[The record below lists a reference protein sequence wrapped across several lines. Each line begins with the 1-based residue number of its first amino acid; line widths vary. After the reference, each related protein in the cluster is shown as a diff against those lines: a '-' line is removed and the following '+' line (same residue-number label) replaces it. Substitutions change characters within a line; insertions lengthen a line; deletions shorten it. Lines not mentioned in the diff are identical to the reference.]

1 MISILKKRTTLNVL
15 KFLGWFFLLL
25 PVIYLTVFKFYFLR
39 MISNGDALEKILLG
53 NGLVFVSIEEVR
65 GGWVDYDPKITIYEG
80 KARLTSGVVV
90 SLDRLDL
97 RFDSLGTL
105 LERSPMFSTAEVE
118 GLSVNY
124 EISSNTEFSLG
135 SNKLAPFPNN
145 YFSNIFKAL
154 DHLTVNNVSF
164 EVNRSSDSWK
174 IKNQLDRP
182 WILKEVER
190 TSNFSLPLTI
200 ERWTEGIKSSST
212 DTHLK
217 GYFLDHHDDPSFS
230 VSAQFGLVG
239 LEVEPFSDLIEKYQF
254 IPIAGAINSQLWFSR
269 RFDEFDISAN
279 VEIHD
284 AVFPNFVSLEEISGR
299 ARYVGKSLTNGSLKI
314 ENIVVKNTE
323 KVFEI
328 SDLELLLDGNYDR
341 GSAALFLP
349 LVSLE
354 DLLIG
359 ADIFKSF
366 TVIPSKTR
374 NILDSLK
381 MKGQIRDLVVL
392 ADRNASLTR
401 VVANF
406 SEVSLDKSPSLPEIR
421 GFNGFLNFERTLGY
435 LDFYNEDFSVDLV
448 EVFPDVWRFSEGR
461 GRLAYEIDGE
471 NIKLR
476 SGLLNLKDGNTN
488 ANGKFSLTLNGND
501 ELKNWGLVV
510 GVVEGNLEKSMK
522 YIPKKSTQG
531 LREWFKNASLSGR
544 GKQIGITVHGAFG
557 ENSPGIRKSHDVF
570 LSFDELSLD
579 YAKNW
584 PRVKNATGTVNANSY
599 SVSMDDAK
607 GVLYNTDLEK
617 VSLLL
622 PLNRRNRIKEIQ
634 VSILSDGPLN
644 DGIQLLRDTPLNLYT
659 RNFTSTWKGQGKM
672 VSRTDLVIPLGF
684 NSREVKVETQIDLSD
699 NRLSI
704 EDLDLDFSDLSG
716 ILNFS
721 NESGFYAE
729 NLKAKLFNRSIKGS
743 ARTDNFGGSRFVLLN
758 TEGSVGS
765 DDAYEWTGQPFLYK
779 TSGDLN
785 YDLNL
790 DFPLDEK
797 SGDLKIEFLSNLVG
811 LKSYLPHPFDKS
823 ESSLETIFKYRK
835 ILKGSEAVT
844 DLIFGDAFRAKLKYK
859 EGSIVGGQVELS
871 EGYETLNADLPLEIK
886 GTLKNL
892 NIDRWISTLSDFP
905 DSGTSE
911 NSFNNNIRFGE
922 ANIRAENLVVGGISF
937 ANTKIDITRSLDS
950 WISHFKNQRLI
961 GQVEFSDKKSK
972 PISIHLDKLVLDS
985 TPANNHFLS
994 RNDKQSIISKYNFS
1008 GELISISA
1016 NEFKDVSFVYSKS
1029 NYESEL
1035 TQLSA
1040 TVGPLTIDNSTV
1052 SWNSEVEKQTS
1063 SFKGNINISDIT
1075 EMEGLLNFTS
1085 ALQRGE
1091 LAASAELSWK
1101 GNPTDIDP
1109 KIIEGQMIFQNGSG
1123 RFVQEQDQPV
1133 LKFLSSFHVPSLF
1146 RRVLGKK
1153 ETDESDQGFNF
1164 TDLKGTIILEKGK
1177 VSIEEPLIVR
1187 ASGGK
1192 FKFGGFIDWERDLVD
1207 TDLIVTL
1214 PVGNTFPWAGLV
1226 IGGPLSM
1233 AGVLATQK
1241 FLFEDRF
1248 DQLSSAKYK
1257 ISGRLKS
1264 PDFEFISIFSDDVR
1278 DGRN

>member
-1 MISILKKRTTLNVL
+1 MISLLKKRITLNVL
-15 KFLGWFFLLL
+15 KFFGWFFLLL

-53 NGLVFVSIEEVR
+53 DGLIFLSIEEVR
-65 GGWVDYDPKITIYEG
+65 GGWVGYDPKITIYKGE
-80 KARLTSGVVV
+80 ARLTSGAVI

-97 RFDSLGTL
+97 RFDSLGTI

-124 EISSNTEFSLG
+124 ETSSNSEFSLG
-135 SNKLAPFPNN
+135 SNELARFRNN
-145 YFSNIFKAL
+145 YFSNIFKTL
-154 DHLTVNNVSF
+154 DRLTVNNVSF
-164 EVNRSSDSWK
+164 EVSRFSDSWK

-182 WILKEVER
+182 WILEEKGR
-190 TSNFSLPLTI
+190 RSIFSLPLTI
-200 ERWTEGIKSSST
+200 ERWKEGIKTSST
-212 DTHLK
+212 YTHLK
-217 GYFLDHHDDPSFS
+217 GAFSDDSDDPSFS
-230 VSAQFGLVG
+230 VSAQLGLMG
-239 LEVEPFSDLIEKYQF
+239 LEVGPFSDLTEKYRF
-254 IPIAGAINSQLWFSR
+254 IPLEGAINSQLWLSR
-269 RFDEFDISAN
+269 RGDEFDLSVN
-279 VEIHD
+279 LEINE
-284 AVFPNFVSLEEISGR
+284 AVFPNSVSFEEISGS

-314 ENIVVKNTE
+314 ENVVVKSTE

-328 SDLELLLDGNYDR
+328 SDIELLFDR
-341 GSAALFLP
+341 NDDRDSAALFLP
-349 LVSLE
+349 STSIE

-359 ADIFKSF
+359 ADIFESF
-366 TVIPSKTR
+366 TVIPPKTR

-381 MKGQIRDLVVL
+381 MKGRIRDLIIL
-392 ADRNASLTR
+392 ADKNSSVTK

-406 SEVSLDKSPSLPEIR
+406 SEVNLDKSPSLPEIR
-421 GFNGFLNFERTLGY
+421 GFNGFLNFEKTLGY
-435 LDFYNEDFSVDLV
+435 LDFYNKDFSVDLV

-461 GRLAYEIDGE
+461 GRLAYEIDGG
-471 NIKLR
+471 NLKLR

-488 ANGKFSLTLNGND
+488 ANGKFVLTLNDND

-510 GVVEGNLEKSMK
+510 GVVEEDLEKCIK

-531 LREWFKNASLSGR
+531 LRDWLKNTNLSGR

-570 LSFDELSLD
+570 VSFDDVSLD

-584 PRVKNATGTVNANSY
+584 PRVKNAIGTVNANSY
-599 SVSMDDAK
+599 SVSIDDAK

-622 PLNRRNRIKEIQ
+622 PLDRRNRIEEIQ

-644 DGIQLLRDTPLNLYT
+644 DGIQLLRDTPLNSYT
-659 RNFTSTWKGQGKM
+659 RNLTSTWRGEGNI
-672 VSRTDLVIPLGF
+672 VSRTDLIIPMEGRF
-684 NSREVKVETQIDLSD
+684 SEVKVTTQIDLS
-699 NRLSI
+699 NNLLSI
-704 EDLDLDFSDLSG
+704 EDLALHFSDLSG
-716 ILNFS
+716 FLNFS

-729 NLKAKLFNRSIKGS
+729 NLRAKLFNRSIRGS
-743 ARTDNFGGSRFVLLN
+743 ARTNSLDGSKVVLLN
-758 TEGSVGS
+758 AEGSVGS
-765 DDAYEWTGQPFLYK
+765 GDAYEWTGQPLLQK
-779 TSGDLN
+779 TSGHFN

-790 DFPLDEK
+790 YFPLAEEG
-797 SGDLKIEFLSNLVG
+797 GDLKIEFLSNLVG
-811 LKSYLPHPFDKS
+811 LKSYLPQPFDKL
-823 ESSLETIFKYRK
+823 ERSSKKIFSYKK
-835 ILKGSEAVT
+835 SLKGSEAVT
-844 DLIFGDAFRAKLKYK
+844 DLIFDDAFRAKLKLK

-871 EGYETLNADLPLEIK
+871 EGYQTLNADLPLEIK

-905 DSGTSE
+905 EFGTME
-911 NSFNNNIRFGE
+911 KFFDYNIRFGG

-950 WISHFKNQRLI
+950 WTGHFKNQRLI
-961 GQVEFSDKKSK
+961 GQLEFSDKESQ
-972 PISIHLDKLVLDS
+972 PIAIHLDKLVLDS
-985 TPANNHFLS
+985 IPANNYFLS
-994 RNDKQSIISKYNFS
+994 GDDHQSIISKYSFS
-1008 GELISISA
+1008 GDLISISA

-1035 TQLSA
+1035 NELSA
-1040 TVGPLTIDNSTV
+1040 TVGALSIDNSTL
-1052 SWNSEVEKQTS
+1052 SWNSEMEKQTT
-1063 SFKGNINISDIT
+1063 SFKGHIKISDIMKT
-1075 EMEGLLNFTS
+1075 EGLLNFTS

-1091 LAASAELSWK
+1091 LLASAELSWK

-1109 KIIEGQMIFQNGSG
+1109 KIIKGQMIFQDGSG

-1133 LKFLSSFHVPSLF
+1133 LRFLSSFHVPSLL
-1146 RRVLGKK
+1146 RKMIGK
-1153 ETDESDQGFNF
+1153 ENIDESDQGFNF
-1164 TDLKGTIILEKGK
+1164 TDLKGTIKLEKGK

-1192 FKFGGFIDWERDLVD
+1192 FKFGGHIDWEQDLLD

-1214 PVGNTFPWAGLV
+1214 PVANTFPWAGLV
-1226 IGGPLSM
+1226 IGGPLTW
-1233 AGVLATQK
+1233 AGVAATQK

-1257 ISGRLKS
+1257 ISGPLDS
-1264 PDFEFISIFSDDVR
+1264 PDFEFISIFNDDVR

>member
-1 MISILKKRTTLNVL
+1 MISLLKKRTTLNVL

-25 PVIYLTVFKFYFLR
+25 PVIYLTLFKFYFLR
-39 MISNGDALEKILLG
+39 MVSNGDALEKLLLG
-53 NGLVFVSIEEVR
+53 NGLAFVSIEEVR
-65 GGWVDYDPKITIYEG
+65 GGWVDYDPKITIYKGE
-80 KARLTSGVVV
+80 ARLISGAVI

-105 LERSPMFSTAEVE
+105 LERSPMFSSAEVE
-118 GLSVNY
+118 GLSFNY
-124 EISSNTEFSLG
+124 EIPSNTEFSLG
-135 SNKLAPFPNN
+135 SNELARFPNN

-182 WILKEVER
+182 WILEEADR

-217 GYFLDHHDDPSFS
+217 GAFSGHHDDPSFS
-230 VSAQFGLVG
+230 VLAQFGLVG
-239 LEVEPFSDLIEKYQF
+239 LEIEPFSDLIEKYQF
-254 IPIAGAINSQLWFSR
+254 MPTGGVINSQLWFSR
-269 RFDEFDISAN
+269 RRDEFDISASL
-279 VEIHD
+279 EINE
-284 AVFPNFVSLEEISGR
+284 AVFPNSVSLEEISGR

-328 SDLELLLDGNYDR
+328 SDIELLLDRNYDR
-341 GSAALFLP
+341 ESAALFLP
-349 LVSLE
+349 LASLE

-359 ADIFKSF
+359 VDIFKSF
-366 TVIPSKTR
+366 TLIPPKTR

-381 MKGQIRDLVVL
+381 MKGQIRDLVIL

-406 SEVSLDKSPSLPEIR
+406 SEVSLDKLPSLPEIN
-421 GFNGFLNFERTLGY
+421 GFNGFLNFEKTLGY

-448 EVFPDVWRFSEGR
+448 EFFPDVWRFSGGR
-461 GRLAYEIDGE
+461 GRLAYEIDGK

-488 ANGKFSLTLNGND
+488 ANGKFSLTLNDND
-501 ELKNWGLVV
+501 ALKNWGLVV
-510 GVVEGNLEKSMK
+510 GVVEGVLEKSIK

-531 LREWFKNASLSGR
+531 LREWLKNTSLSGR

-584 PRVKNATGTVNANSY
+584 PRVKNAIGTVNANSY

-622 PLNRRNRIKEIQ
+622 PLNRRNIIKEIQ

-659 RNFTSTWKGQGKM
+659 RNFTQTWRGQGKM
-672 VSRTDLVIPLGF
+672 VSRTDLVIPMGV
-684 NSREVKVETQIDLSD
+684 NSREVKVETEIDLSD
-699 NRLSI
+699 NLLSI

-743 ARTDNFGGSRFVLLN
+743 ARTDNFGGSRVVLLN
-758 TEGSVGS
+758 MEGSVGS
-765 DDAYEWTGQPFLYK
+765 DDAYKWTGQPLLYK

-811 LKSYLPHPFDKS
+811 LKSYLPQPFDKS

-844 DLIFGDAFRAKLKYK
+844 DLIFGDSFRAKLKFK

-905 DSGTSE
+905 EFGTSE
-911 NSFNNNIRFGE
+911 NSFDYNIRFGE

-937 ANTKIDITRSLDS
+937 ANTKIGITRNLDS

-961 GQVEFSDKKSK
+961 GQLEFSDKKSK

-985 TPANNHFLS
+985 IPASNHFLP

-1008 GELISISA
+1008 GDLISISA
-1016 NEFKDVSFVYSKS
+1016 NEFKDVSFLYSKR

-1040 TVGPLTIDNSTV
+1040 TVGPLSIDNSTV
-1052 SWNSEVEKQTS
+1052 SWNSEMEKQTS
-1063 SFKGNINISDIT
+1063 SFKGNIKISDIT
-1075 EMEGLLNFTS
+1075 ETEGLLNFTS

-1101 GNPTDIDP
+1101 GNPADIDP
-1109 KIIEGQMIFQNGSG
+1109 KIIEGQMIFLNGSG

-1146 RRVLGKK
+1146 RRVLGKE

-1164 TDLKGTIILEKGK
+1164 TDLKGTIILEEGK

-1257 ISGRLKS
+1257 ISGRLNS
-1264 PDFEFISIFSDDVR
+1264 PDFEFISIFNDDVR
-1278 DGRN
+1278 DRRN